1 MSLMDS
7 LKAYTGRIR
16 SRQPSKMVSIW
27 RGIPL
32 ELQVL
37 EAPVDDAGLIG
48 KSVADIWRTEP
59 HLRTVVDYI
68 ATNVAQLGI
77 HVFETN
83 RAGDRD
89 RVRQGVLAN
98 VFKRPNPNQTLGEF
112 LRALV
117 TQIALYS
124 DSYVWVTIGK
134 DGQPEL
140 RLLPNEWLT
149 VEMDAF
155 GAPKTFYAATGD
167 NPQSVEIPADQVLSF
182 PGWSPDGMDGNG
194 SPVEALRTTLEE
206 QYQARNFRTQIW
218 KSAGRFNGYLTRP
231 KDAPEWDDAA
241 RRKFYQM
248 WLDFT
253 GTNGKMAGANPL
265 LEDGIEFKRTA
276 FSAKEEQWAEA
287 TKLSLETVCQVYHV
301 PPVMVGITDDANYSN
316 VTAYSRQLYTNTL
329 GSWIVALE
337 QRFNTFLAPMI
348 GAPPEQFVEFNVE
361 AKLRGDF
368 AEQYQIL
375 QTAVGAPILTRN
387 EARRMLN
394 YKPVEGADELITPLN
409 VLEGG
414 LASPTDGGEGRP
426 EEIGGQ
432 AALEIV
438 AKTADRLKRRT
449 DAGGSVDWGR
459 WVKEITQDL
468 TKTGTP
474 AKDAATIAER
484 FKGII
489 TEHQEKTGE
498 TLNGA
503 GLIEV
508 WE

>member
-1 MSLMDS
+1 
-7 LKAYTGRIR
+7 
-16 SRQPSKMVSIW
+16 
-27 RGIPL
+27 
-32 ELQVL
+32 
-37 EAPVDDAGLIG
+37 
-48 KSVADIWRTEP
+48 
-59 HLRTVVDYI
+59 
-68 ATNVAQLGI
+68 
-77 HVFETN
+77 
-83 RAGDRD
+83 
-89 RVRQGVLAN
+89 
-98 VFKRPNPNQTLGEF
+98 
-112 LRALV
+112 
-117 TQIALYS
+117 
-124 DSYVWVTIGK
+124 
-134 DGQPEL
+134 
-140 RLLPNEWLT
+140 
-149 VEMDAF
+149 
-155 GAPKTFYAATGD
+155 
-167 NPQSVEIPADQVLSF
+167 
-182 PGWSPDGMDGNG
+182 
-194 SPVEALRTTLEE
+194 
-206 QYQARNFRTQIW
+206 
-218 KSAGRFNGYLTRP
+218 
-231 KDAPEWDDAA
+231 
-241 RRKFYQM
+241 
-248 WLDFT
+248 
-253 GTNGKMAGANPL
+253 MAGANPL

-368 AEQYQIL
+368 AEQYKIL

-414 LASPTDGGEGRP
+414 LASPTDGGDGRP
-426 EEIGGQ
+426 EEIGEQ

-459 WVKEITQDL
+459 WVKELTQDL

-503 GLIEV
+503 GLVEV